1 MRYASGAEQLT
12 LWPEVSP
19 ASPTRLQEAARGERT
34 SVTCGPSS
42 HGWCERFDPDGCWLR
57 TSLAS
62 ALQQRTRCSLIWT
75 RRATP
80 AGRSWW
86 VLTTLERPTEG
97 SGCGSLATPR
107 VSVLD
112 GHATPMDCP
121 SHGWDLPAQ
130 TKHWATA
137 TSRDWRSGCAS
148 AETHA
153 KNSRPLS
160 QATWHTPQAQDC
172 EQAGSANRPA
182 LTHQTRLSC
191 EAGPPDPESS
201 NGSGRLRDWPTVQ
214 ARDHKGPAPQG
225 HTKGGRDLTS
235 EAGARTRGSLNPA
248 WVSQLMGLPDGW
260 LDSDLPP
267 DVLGLRRSATGS
279 SRKSSRKSAE
289 PSSRRKRA

>member
-1 MRYASGAEQLT
+1 MTMRKVGQGGIFKRKRKHPQTGEVVEGAS
-12 LWPEVSP
+12 PVSP
-19 ASPTRLQEAARGERT
+19 TPSRGSARGATT
-34 SVTCGPSS
+34 SVTCGLSS
-42 HGWCERFDPDGCWLR
+42 HEWCEKFDPLGCSLR

-62 ALQQRTRCSLIWT
+62 ALQQRTRCSLTWT

-97 SGCGSLATPR
+97 SASGSWATPR

-121 SHGWDLPAQ
+121 THGWDLPAQ
-130 TKHWATA
+130 AQHWASPQA
-137 TSRDWRSGCAS
+137 RDWKDSGPTQGNRKS
-148 AETHA
+148 PNIGT
-153 KNSRPLS
+153 
-160 QATWHTPQAQDC
+160 QA
-172 EQAGSANRPA
+172 
-182 LTHQTRLSC
+182 TRLSC

-201 NGSGRLRDWPTVQ
+201 SGSGRLRDWPTVQ

-248 WVSQLMGLPDGW
+248 WVAQLMGLPDGW
-260 LDSDLPP
+260 LAADPPP
-267 DVLGLRRSATGS
+267 DVLGLRRSAMGS
-279 SRKSSRKSAE
+279 SPRSSRKSAA